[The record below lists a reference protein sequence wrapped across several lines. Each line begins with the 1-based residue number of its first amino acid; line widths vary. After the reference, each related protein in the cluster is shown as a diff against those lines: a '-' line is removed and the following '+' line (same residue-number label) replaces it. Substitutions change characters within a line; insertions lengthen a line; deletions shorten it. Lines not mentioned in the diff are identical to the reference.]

1 MAWRFNQDTSAGVT
15 PEGLAVLFETT
26 MDTGTPCPLFS
37 PSRIDMHADTAA
49 AVSALV
55 ESLKAHPDDLRTLRV
70 YGDLPTHLIDFLA
83 DHEDDLTLDLK

>member
-1 MAWRFNQDTSAGVT
+1 MDAGT
-15 PEGLAVLFETT
+15 L
-26 MDTGTPCPLFS
+26 CPLFS

-55 ESLKAHPDDLRTLRV
+55 ESLKAHPEDLRSMRI

>member
-1 MAWRFNQDTSAGVT
+1 MAWRFRRDRLTGGTAK
-15 PEGLAVLFETT
+15 GLAVTKSTT
-26 MDTGTPCPLFS
+26 MDAGALCPLFS

-49 AVSALV
+49 AVSSLV
-55 ESLKAHPDDLRTLRV
+55 ESLKAHPEDLRSMRI